1 MTIEGFPVLIPTL
14 VVLVLAVLSKRT
26 IEPLVGGTVVGLA
39 MLAPSELL
47 TNFTDVI
54 LTVMR
59 DETIGW
65 VIMVC
70 GLMGGLIALLAR
82 IGGASAFG
90 RLASRRVRTRASALL
105 ATWLLG
111 LAVFID
117 DYLNALAIS
126 SSMKWLTDRFRVSRE
141 MLAYVVDSTA
151 APICVLVPLSTW
163 TVFFAAVLE
172 DSAAAES
179 GCGLTV
185 YIGAIP
191 HMFYAWAA
199 VAIVPLVIIGAI
211 PLLGPMKTA
220 ERRVSVVE
228 RLGGF
233 GRGESGRDE
242 FRHGESGADM
252 VDPVASGPGMADRGI
267 ADPGGPDP
275 AADGTPSNHA
285 DQPAGGADV
294 PRHLFRS
301 AILNFL
307 VPILAL
313 IGFTWYLGADILKG
327 VTVALALTIV
337 LIAVQRLLSVTEL
350 FDTILEGFKSMLLPL
365 GTVVAGFMLKEV
377 NDDLGLAPY
386 VIGVVQ
392 PLMTP
397 QFLPLVTFLTIA
409 LIAFASGSFW
419 GIIVVAMPI
428 VIPLAGAVNADLSLV
443 IGALISASAFGSHTC
458 FYGDSTVLSAHGS
471 GCGAID
477 HALTQLPY
485 ALLAAAAASVAFVI
499 AGYALG

>member
-1 MTIEGFPVLIPTL
+1 MNIDGFACVIPTL

-54 LTVMR
+54 LTVMQ

-70 GLMGGLIALLAR
+70 GLMGGLIAVLAR

-126 SSMKWLTDRFRVSRE
+126 SSMKRLTDRFRVSRE

-172 DSAAAES
+172 DSAAAET
-179 GCGLTV
+179 GQGLSV
-185 YIGAIP
+185 YVGAIP
-191 HMFYAWAA
+191 YMFYAWAA
-199 VAIVPLVIIGAI
+199 VAIVPLVIVGAI
-211 PLLGPMKTA
+211 PVFGPMRKA
-220 ERRVSVVE
+220 EGRVWLPEGSGGSVPGAEGVVALRAE
-228 RLGGF
+228 L
-233 GRGESGRDE
+233 RG
-242 FRHGESGADM
+242 A
-252 VDPVASGPGMADRGI
+252 V
-267 ADPGGPDP
+267 
-275 AADGTPSNHA
+275 
-285 DQPAGGADV
+285 
-294 PRHLFRS
+294 
-301 AILNFL
+301 LNFL

-313 IGFTWYLGADILKG
+313 VGFTWYLGADILKG
-327 VTVALALTIV
+327 VTVALALTLV
-337 LIAVQRLLSVTEL
+337 LVAVQRLLSVTEL

-377 NDDLGLAPY
+377 NDQLGLAPY

-392 PLMTP
+392 PLMTAE
-397 QFLPLVTFLTIA
+397 FLPLVTFLTIA

-428 VIPLAGAVNADLSLV
+428 VIPLAEAVNADLSLV

-485 ALLAAAAASVAFVI
+485 ALLAAGVASVAFVV
-499 AGYALG
+499 AGFALG

>member
-1 MTIEGFPVLIPTL
+1 MSIDGFACVIPTL

-54 LTVMR
+54 LTVMQ

-126 SSMKWLTDRFRVSRE
+126 SSMKRLTDRFRVSRE

-172 DSAAAES
+172 DSAAAET
-179 GCGLTV
+179 GRGLTV

-191 HMFYAWAA
+191 YMFYAWAA
-199 VAIVPLVIIGAI
+199 VVIVPLVIVGAI
-211 PLLGPMKTA
+211 PLIGPMKK
-220 ERRVSVVE
+220 VE
-228 RLGGF
+228 GEVWALGAG
-233 GRGESGRDE
+233 GSGEAVPAGDGTGSADADGVATL
-242 FRHGESGADM
+242 GADE
-252 VDPVASGPGMADRGI
+252 DALPG
-267 ADPGGPDP
+267 
-275 AADGTPSNHA
+275 ADGDPSPDA
-285 DQPAGGADV
+285 DLRGAV
-294 PRHLFRS
+294 
-301 AILNFL
+301 LNFL

-313 IGFTWYLGADILKG
+313 VGFTWYLGADILKG
-327 VTVALALTIV
+327 VTVALALTLV
-337 LIAVQRLLSVTEL
+337 LVAVQRLLSVTDL

-377 NDDLGLAPY
+377 NDQLGLAPY
-386 VIGVVQ
+386 VIGIVQ
-392 PLMTP
+392 PLMTAE
-397 QFLPLVTFLTIA
+397 FLPLVTFLTIA

-428 VIPLAGAVNADLSLV
+428 VIPLAEAVNADLSLV

-485 ALLAAAAASVAFVI
+485 ALLAAAGASVAFVI

>member
-54 LTVMR
+54 LTVMQ

-82 IGGASAFG
+82 IGGASSFG
-90 RLASRRVRTRASALL
+90 QLASRRVRTRASALL

-126 SSMKWLTDRFRVSRE
+126 SSMKRLTDRFRVSRE

-172 DSAAAES
+172 DSAAAET
-179 GCGLTV
+179 GRGLTV

-191 HMFYAWAA
+191 YMFYAWAA

-220 ERRVSVVE
+220 EGRVPVIE
-228 RLGGF
+228 QLGEF
-233 GRGESGRDE
+233 GRGE
-242 FRHGESGADM
+242 AD
-252 VDPVASGPGMADRGI
+252 SSE
-267 ADPGGPDP
+267 PDP
-275 AADGTPSNHA
+275 AAGGTPSSHA
-285 DQPAGGADV
+285 DQPADGV
-294 PRHLFRS
+294 ESPRNLFRG

-307 VPILAL
+307 LPILAL

-428 VIPLAGAVNADLSLV
+428 VIPLAEAVNADLSLV

>member
-1 MTIEGFPVLIPTL
+1 MTIDGFECLIPTL

-26 IEPLVGGTVVGLA
+26 IEPLVGGTVVGLF
-39 MLAPSELL
+39 MLAPTEVL
-47 TNFTDVI
+47 TNFTDVV

-65 VIMVC
+65 VIIVC

-90 RLASRRVRTRASALL
+90 RLASGRIRTRASALL

-126 SSMKWLTDRFRVSRE
+126 SSMKRLTDRFRVSRE

-172 DSAAAES
+172 DSAAAET
-179 GCGLTV
+179 GRGLTV
-185 YIGAIP
+185 YIAAIP
-191 HMFYAWAA
+191 YMFYAWAA
-199 VAIVPLVIIGAI
+199 VAIVPLVIVGAI
-211 PLLGPMKTA
+211 PLIGPMKKA
-220 ERRVSVVE
+220 ERQVPPVE
-228 RLGGF
+228 EP
-233 GRGESGRDE
+233 GESG
-242 FRHGESGADM
+242 
-252 VDPVASGPGMADRGI
+252 
-267 ADPGGPDP
+267 P
-275 AADGTPSNHA
+275 AADGIASGHVDQRA
-285 DQPAGGADV
+285 DDADSPRALLRGAV
-294 PRHLFRS
+294 
-301 AILNFL
+301 LNFL
-307 VPILAL
+307 VPILSL
-313 IGFTWYLGADILKG
+313 IGCTWYLGADILKG
-327 VTVALALTIV
+327 AIVALVLTVV
-337 LIAVQRLLSVTEL
+337 LVAVQRLLSITEV
-350 FDTILEGFKSMLLPL
+350 FDTILDGFKSMLLPL

-397 QFLPLVTFLTIA
+397 ELLPLVSFLTIA
-409 LIAFASGSFW
+409 LIAFATGSFW

-428 VIPLAGAVNADLSLV
+428 VIPLAEAVNADLSLV

-471 GCGAID
+471 GCGTID

-485 ALLAAAAASVAFVI
+485 ALLAAGAASVAFII

>member
-1 MTIEGFPVLIPTL
+1 MNIDGFACVIPTL

-54 LTVMR
+54 LTVMQ

-70 GLMGGLIALLAR
+70 GLMGGLIAVLAR

-126 SSMKWLTDRFRVSRE
+126 SSMKRLTDRFRVSRE

-172 DSAAAES
+172 DSAAAET
-179 GCGLTV
+179 GQGLSV

-191 HMFYAWAA
+191 YMFYAWAA
-199 VAIVPLVIIGAI
+199 VAIVPLVIVGAI
-211 PLLGPMKTA
+211 PVFGPMRRA
-220 ERRVSVVE
+220 EGQVRLLDESDGSAPVTDRGNARHADGIGSQGTDESVPP
-228 RLGGF
+228 GTD
-233 GRGESGRDE
+233 ESVPPGT
-242 FRHGESGADM
+242 
-252 VDPVASGPGMADRGI
+252 VGMALPGAEGVAALRTELRG
-267 ADPGGPDP
+267 A
-275 AADGTPSNHA
+275 
-285 DQPAGGADV
+285 V
-294 PRHLFRS
+294 
-301 AILNFL
+301 LNFL

-313 IGFTWYLGADILKG
+313 VGFTWYLGADILKG
-327 VTVALALTIV
+327 VTVALALTLV
-337 LIAVQRLLSVTEL
+337 LVAVQRLLSVTEL

-377 NDDLGLAPY
+377 NDQLGLAPY

-392 PLMTP
+392 PLMTAE
-397 QFLPLVTFLTIA
+397 FLPLVTFLTIA

-428 VIPLAGAVNADLSLV
+428 VIPLAEAVNADLSLV

-485 ALLAAAAASVAFVI
+485 ALLAAGVASVAFVV
-499 AGYALG
+499 AGFALG